1 MKTEVDELS
10 KLKNLASDL
19 DKLIMSSWRKSD

>member
-19 DKLIMSSWRKSD
+19 DKLIMSSRRKRD